1 MLIWNPHT
9 LFSNNG
15 TQFVDKGV
23 EKFLKSLE
31 IKHRATFV
39 EHPQSNGQT
48 EAAYKVI
55 LEDLKKQVK
64 KAKDNWAKELPV
76 ILWAYHFSPQSTTRE
91 THFRLSYES
100 NAIILIKV
108 GEPSLQNV
116 DFVEEENNEILKEAL
131 DVVEEIIKKVHIRAK
146 LYKRRVEKRCNNRVK
161 RRRFLKGGLVLRKCG
176 KAQKIPE
183 KAN

>member
-1 MLIWNPHT
+1 MGLPFLPTINNKRNP
-9 LFSNNG
+9 FSL
-15 TQFVDKGV
+15 T
-23 EKFLKSLE
+23 
-31 IKHRATFV
+31 
-39 EHPQSNGQT
+39 
-48 EAAYKVI
+48 
-55 LEDLKKQVK
+55 
-64 KAKDNWAKELPV
+64 
-76 ILWAYHFSPQSTTRE
+76 
-91 THFRLSYES
+91 YES